1 MRIILLFI
9 KYQFSLGLYY
19 SNKRAEIGLIFL
31 CIFLFNERGIISSK
45 LRSFE
50 VRTVHLPLIQRAG
63 CLGSDVAHFV
73 PSIALPKLYT
83 IDLSL
88 DQHCNSQ
95 GFLPKKMKNKIS
107 MK

>member
-1 MRIILLFI
+1 MYIFVA
-9 KYQFSLGLYY
+9 K
-19 SNKRAEIGLIFL
+19 KRE
-31 CIFLFNERGIISSK
+31 IISSK
-45 LRSFE
+45 LRNFE

-95 GFLPKKMKNKIS
+95 GFLPKRMKNKIS
-107 MK
+107 KKWINHFIYCKY